1 MKKQVSAKTMLA
13 KTCASFA
20 ISLVFLALS
29 VVTFAWMASNR
40 TVTATGFSI
49 QARADF
55 SEVGMGVHP
64 VTAIDD
70 ANGTY
75 TFLPA
80 TNVTS
85 LPKYDKYQI
94 DTVTYEKALVL
105 DVAFSTTSSA
115 INLSVAASGSFSA
128 NAADWGTAQSLS
140 NVVKFFVATSIS
152 ETQVS
157 TSGEGVSFAS
167 VQTVDNVQTVV
178 RTAESE
184 IALLTDFAV
193 TPNQP
198 QHIYVVVV
206 YNTDVADYYCAHT
219 ELDVAFAND
228 VTFNINKAGEEA

>member
-1 MKKQVSAKTMLA
+1 MKKQTSQKISLA

-20 ISLVFLALS
+20 VSLVFLALS
-29 VVTFAWMASNR
+29 ITTFAWMASNR

-55 SEVGMGVHP
+55 SEVGMAVHP

-75 TFLPA
+75 TFLPT

-94 DTVTYEKALVL
+94 DAVNYEKALVL
-105 DVAFSTTSSA
+105 DVAFSTSSSA
-115 INLSVAASGSFSA
+115 INLSVSASGSFSA

-140 NVVKFFVATSIS
+140 NVVKFFVATSVS

-157 TSGEGVSFAS
+157 ASGEGVAFAS
-167 VQTVDNVQTVV
+167 VQTVDGVQTVV
-178 RTAESE
+178 RTAENE

-193 TPNQP
+193 TPNEP
-198 QHIYVVVV
+198 QHIFFVVV
-206 YNTDVADYYCAHT
+206 YNAEVADYYCERT
-219 ELDVAFAND
+219 ETDVEFAND
-228 VTFNINKAGEEA
+228 VTFCINKAGEEA